1 LYNLII
7 LKIYIVK
14 IKLKKYL
21 KELINN
27 NGFNNLKYTN
37 ITINDILKLN
47 KNNYLYINNKYLFAP
62 NLLKSHKNLKKKIK

>member
-37 ITINDILKLN
+37 ITINDI
-47 KNNYLYINNKYLFAP
+47 
-62 NLLKSHKNLKKKIK
+62 